1 MDQIAGEILVGS
13 FQQLIDASGGDV
25 IFWIKISG
33 IVSLVGFV
41 LLTGFVL
48 RGAVVGRKR
57 AEFEKL
63 IAVYSLED
71 TIAYKRLLFAMR
83 GESPSSHS
91 DAEKKP
97 KWLRRMEEG
106 KTISF
111 EDDTFRSFFAPVLFT
126 AVICTLGAWVFVLG
140 LETRFA
146 EFPNAVFSGS
156 KASCLLADYQA
167 LITKNDPAMI
177 KCFNE
182 VLAYQSITV
191 SAIGY
196 GFMGAYLFSMLVILR
211 RMMSIDLTPSVYY
224 NVSLRIIFSIVVAI
238 VFRHFVDAW
247 NFGDS
252 PGYVSANSMIPVFS
266 FFAGMTPY
274 SALTFMKE
282 RMPFTKAKGNE
293 RADSLVFEM
302 IEGISIFKK
311 VRLNEIA
318 LDDAHNLAVANPLE
332 IAFRTPYKLNFI
344 MDWVSQSQLFL
355 RFGTAGL
362 RDMRSKGIRNI
373 FDFYQNTQTEE
384 DIANM
389 VKVLPEYKDR
399 IQYTRRN
406 LDEDPCFA
414 RLGEL
419 WVQMKRVESA
429 QRET

>member
-1 MDQIAGEILVGS
+1 MDQIAGEIFVGS

-33 IVSLVGFV
+33 ILSLVGFV

-83 GESPSSHS
+83 GESSSSHS
-91 DAEKKP
+91 DTIKS
-97 KWLRRMEEG
+97 KWLRRMGEG
-106 KTISF
+106 KTVSF
-111 EDDTFRSFFAPVLFT
+111 EDDRFRSFFAPVFFT

-140 LETRFA
+140 LETKFA

-167 LITKNDPAMI
+167 LLKEKNPAMI

-247 NFGDS
+247 SFGES

-355 RFGTAGL
+355 RFGTTGL
-362 RDMRSKGIRNI
+362 KDMRSKGIRNI
-373 FDFYQNTQTEE
+373 FDFYQNTQTQE

-389 VKVLPEYKDR
+389 VKVLPQYKDR

-414 RLGEL
+414 RLEEL
-419 WVQMKRVESA
+419 RLKMRSVEPA
-429 QRET
+429 LRGA